1 MKDVVIG
8 LLTGITAV
16 VATTLLTPR
25 PQPSNLSIRELA
37 PTDDLYFSRLAREYL
52 PASDPDPVRLKL
64 ERTAASLK
72 VSSAQLETVVKQL
85 ADASGQNFYVDW
97 AAIQGFGIGA
107 NDRITLNLVN
117 LPVSTLLKAALKE
130 AGGQKAH
137 LGYRVIDG
145 VVRISTEDDLSHYSV
160 TRVYNVRDLVD
171 REIAWSEKNVKN
183 NLLPEAAADNLVL
196 LIEQTVDPSSW
207 RSIATVATVSDLGNS
222 TKSVVVFGGLLVVT
236 QTPENQDAILG
247 LLSALQRAKQPWPT
261 TPPSPDQSRQ

>member
-1 MKDVVIG
+1 MKDVLIG
-8 LLTGITAV
+8 LLTGMTAV

-25 PQPSNLSIRELA
+25 PQSSKLSVRELA

-52 PASDPDPVRLKL
+52 PTSDPDPVRLKL
-64 ERTAASLK
+64 ERTTASLR

-97 AAIQGFGIGA
+97 AAIQGFGIGT

-117 LPVSTLLKAALKE
+117 LPISTLLKAALKE
-130 AGGQKAH
+130 TGGQKAR

-160 TRVYNVRDLVD
+160 TRVYNVRDIIEK
-171 REIAWSEKNVKN
+171 EIAWSAEHAKNT
-183 NLLPEAAADNLVL
+183 LAPEAAADSLVQ
-196 LIEQTVDPSSW
+196 LITQTIDPSSW
-207 RSIATVATVSDLGNS
+207 RSIATASDLGNS
-222 TKSVVVFGGLLVVT
+222 TKTVITFGDLLVIT

-247 LLSALQRAKQPWPT
+247 LLSALQRSNQPWPT
-261 TPPSPDQSRQ
+261 TLAIPSQDRQ